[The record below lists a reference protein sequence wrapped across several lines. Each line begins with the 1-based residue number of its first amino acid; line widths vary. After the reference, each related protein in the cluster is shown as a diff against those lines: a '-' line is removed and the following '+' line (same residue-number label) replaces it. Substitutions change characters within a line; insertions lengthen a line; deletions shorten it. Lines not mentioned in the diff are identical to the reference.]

1 MHVPTDGNDYDV
13 ELRGRE
19 NTHRLRGR
27 LSRASRAG
35 HVTLQLIDRT
45 LVIPTSAFRDVRP
58 VVTPPPTIDH
68 EPARRLTS
76 RSETERLYLE
86 SIWGKGSALSGH
98 ALLKLARCAILD
110 EDLPEDCRAAVAR
123 ALDALARQYLEQ
135 GYEPKERAHKIAN
148 DAIRDLKPL
157 LLNNADGDPSAFLS
171 KLADQLR
178 LACEDDYRRF
188 LDEAPIAM
196 EILDLQEGHRVVVDR
211 GEFLL
216 TLAVETAAG
225 TAPVEQVTLLVR
237 PNRDVRTAGAIA
249 SVRTML
255 GGKRRELSQ
264 RLKVSD
270 LAIGLGEVQI
280 DVSLRY
286 RRTNGTIE
294 ESPNKSLLLQ
304 LASRADF
311 VAIKNPYTRYSGG
324 NPVED
329 KRMFYGR
336 RELLDRMTD
345 QLQHGGAGQCFV
357 LYGQKR
363 SGKSSVL
370 RQLERRLL
378 PPVFTVNLT
387 LGAIDT
393 AEADRSF
400 IQLCI
405 DEIYSRLVVDFN
417 FVDLGKT
424 WPSDRRVSESPIES
438 FRRVIRATNL
448 LLQRVAGY
456 RKPKIVL
463 LMDEFTYVYEYIT
476 EGLISPAFMR
486 QWKALLQTGTFSAV
500 LVGQDSMPDFKG
512 AYPNEFG
519 VTQDER
525 LTYLDIDEAR
535 ALADEPLRHKGASRY
550 KGGSLDRVIE
560 LTAGAPFYLQVVCD
574 QLVRRMN
581 RERIEMITESLV
593 EKVLADLTLGPTALT
608 LDKFDPLITAAGESV
623 AHLPRSA
630 YLAFLQR
637 VAALTQAGPV
647 DIREVARNEDE
658 GNVARDLLAR
668 EVVCMSKDRRCSIR
682 VSLFAEWLRAN
693 AFTYS

>member
-13 ELRGRE
+13 DLRGRE
-19 NTHRLRGR
+19 RKYSLRGR
-27 LSRASRAG
+27 LSPASRAG
-35 HVTLQLIDRT
+35 YVTLQLVDQR
-45 LVIPTSAFRDVRP
+45 LVEIPVSAFLDVRR
-58 VVTPPPTIDH
+58 VVTPPSAVNQ
-68 EPARRLTS
+68 EPAPTS
-76 RSETERLYLE
+76 HSATERLYLDR
-86 SIWGKGSALSGH
+86 IWGKGSTLSGH
-98 ALLKLARCAILD
+98 ALVELSRCASLD
-110 EDLPEDCRAAVAR
+110 EELPEDSRGVVAR
-123 ALDALARQYLEQ
+123 ALDALAGQYLEE

-148 DAIRDLKPL
+148 EAIRDLKPL
-157 LLNNADGDPSAFLS
+157 LLAADIDPPAFLRA
-171 KLADQLR
+171 LADQLQA
-178 LACEDDYRRF
+178 ACEEDYRRF
-188 LDEAPIAM
+188 LDEAPIAL
-196 EILDLQEGHRVVVDR
+196 EILDLNEGHRVVVDR
-211 GEFLL
+211 RELLL
-216 TLAVETAAG
+216 TVAVQTATG

-237 PNRDVRTAGAIA
+237 PSRDVHTVGGLA
-249 SVRTML
+249 SVRTMR
-255 GGKRRELSQ
+255 GGERRELSQ

-270 LAIGLGEVQI
+270 LAVGLGEVQI

-286 RRTNGTIE
+286 RRANGAIE

-311 VAIKNPYTRYSGG
+311 IAIKNPYTRYSGG

-329 KRMFYGR
+329 RRMFYGR
-336 RELLDRMTD
+336 RELLERMTD
-345 QLQHGGAGQCFV
+345 QLRDGRAGQCFV

-370 RQLERRLL
+370 RQLESRLA
-378 PPVFTVNLT
+378 PPVFTVSLT

-400 IQLCI
+400 IQLCV
-405 DEIYSRLVVDFN
+405 DEIHNRLVVDFKL
-417 FVDLGKT
+417 VDLGRT
-424 WPSDRRVSESPIES
+424 WPTDRNVSQSPIES
-438 FRRVIRATNL
+438 FRRVILATNHL
-448 LLQRVAGY
+448 LRQRSGY

-463 LMDEFTYVYEYIT
+463 LVDEFTYVYEYIT
-476 EGLISPAFMR
+476 EGLVSPAFMR

-500 LVGQDSMPDFKG
+500 LVGQDSMPNFKR

-560 LTAGAPFYLQVVCD
+560 LTAGAPYYLQVVCD

-581 RERIEMITESLV
+581 RERTEVITESLV
-593 EKVLADLTLGPTALT
+593 EKVRADLTLGPTALT
-608 LDKFDPLITAAGESV
+608 IDKFDPLITAAGESV

-630 YLAFLQR
+630 YLAFLER
-637 VAALTQAGPV
+637 LAALTQTGPAPV
-647 DIREVARNEDE
+647 GDVVRSEDE
-658 GNVARDLLAR
+658 GNVIRDLLAR

-693 AFTYS
+693 AFAHS